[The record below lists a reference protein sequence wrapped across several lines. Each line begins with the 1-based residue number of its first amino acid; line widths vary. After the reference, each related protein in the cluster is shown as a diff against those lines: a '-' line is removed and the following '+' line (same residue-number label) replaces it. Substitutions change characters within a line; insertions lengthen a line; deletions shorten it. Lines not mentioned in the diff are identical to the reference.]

1 MSNDDADNDAV
12 VILGGGI
19 IGLSIAYHLSKSADF
34 KRHIHIIDS
43 ASKLLESA
51 SGYAGGFLARDWFR
65 PESAALGELS
75 FELHRQLAD
84 AHGGHRRWGY
94 AGSHVYSMSLH
105 GEPEGSRVED
115 WLLEGTSR
123 AAAVGRRAE
132 GHVSAPGEQVNDD
145 GTPAW
150 MVTQDG
156 ASWNVVS
163 GAEDCAQVEPRRLCE
178 FLVEECRRRG
188 VEMHLSTRATG
199 VITTGD
205 GKIVGVE
212 TESTDQESGVRSLRC
227 SDIVVAAGCWTPR
240 IIETLFPRNRAK
252 VEIDPLAGHSI
263 LYRTPRYAK
272 PFGNVAC
279 GQQDKFHGKDENIA
293 YAFYCPPTESWSWAP
308 EAYARLNADSRP
320 EIWVGGLNHDETVL
334 PLPELAT
341 DTKKMINRE
350 SLAELR
356 KVAVTLTGLKQP
368 GSQAAE
374 DDLEVE
380 WEGLCF
386 RPVSRS
392 GVPIIGQ
399 ILPKDLG
406 VGFQVSSGAKVW
418 VASGHGPWGISL
430 SLGTGVVMGDLINGH
445 EPRVDI
451 SGLKPE
457 SRVSSKL

>member
-1 MSNDDADNDAV
+1 MSVNGNDAV
-12 VILGGGI
+12 IILGGGVM
-19 IGLSIAYHLSKSADF
+19 GLSIAYYLSIFPDF
-34 KRHIHIIDS
+34 KRPIHIIDS
-43 ASKLLESA
+43 APRLLESA
-51 SGYAGGFLARDWFR
+51 SGYAGGFLARDWFK
-65 PESAALGELS
+65 PECTALGGLS

-84 AHGGHRRWGY
+84 AHGGQKRWGY

-105 GEPEGSRVED
+105 GEGEGSRVED

-123 AAAVGRRAE
+123 AAAVGRRTE
-132 GHVSAPGEQVNDD
+132 GHVSAPGEAVNSD

-178 FLVEECRRRG
+178 FILEECTRRG
-188 VEMHLSTRATG
+188 VEVHLSSRAVG
-199 VITTGD
+199 VVTNGD
-205 GKIVGVE
+205 GKIVGVKIA
-212 TESTDQESGVRSLRC
+212 STDDQPHGPNSLRC
-227 SDIVVAAGCWTPR
+227 GDIVVAGGCWTPR
-240 IIETLFPRNRAK
+240 IIETLFPRNRTK
-252 VEIDPLAGHSI
+252 IEIDPLAGHSI
-263 LYRTPRYAK
+263 LYRTPRYVK
-272 PFGNVAC
+272 PFMNVAH

-293 YAFYCPPTESWSWAP
+293 YAIYCPPTKSWSWAP
-308 EAYARLNADSRP
+308 EAYARLNADSKP

-341 DTKKMINRE
+341 DTKKLISRE

-356 KVAVTLTGLKQP
+356 KVAVTLTGLKATD
-368 GSQAAE
+368 SQIAE

-386 RPVSRS
+386 RPVSRT

-399 ILPKDLG
+399 IPPKDLG
-406 VGFQVSSGAKVW
+406 VGFHTSLGAKVW

-430 SLGTGVVMGDLINGH
+430 SLGTGAVMGDLIEGRK
-445 EPRVDI
+445 PRVNI
-451 SGLKPE
+451 SALEPA
-457 SRVSSKL
+457 SRMGSKL